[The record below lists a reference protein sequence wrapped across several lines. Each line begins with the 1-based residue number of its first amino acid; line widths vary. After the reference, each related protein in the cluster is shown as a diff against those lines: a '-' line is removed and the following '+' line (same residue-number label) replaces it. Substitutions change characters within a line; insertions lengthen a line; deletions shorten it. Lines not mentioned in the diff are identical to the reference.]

1 MAALSSVFLGS
12 KDEQVKAENSLNF
25 GVLNRVVVLLKQ
37 EGSTGAEPSF
47 VLCYKHKGRSEPAD

>member
-1 MAALSSVFLGS
+1 MFLGS